1 MIWNICERERLNH
14 LAFQVLALNAMS
26 LPPNG
31 SQQSPHHHL
40 PPLDCPSVPTQHY
53 SSASSRRQ
61 KVCGACGDRAK
72 SYHFGGISCDSC
84 KAFFRRSVQ
93 NEAFKNFHC
102 PYEGKCEIT
111 ITSRKCCQYCR
122 FQKCLSIGMET
133 GWVMTEEE
141 RLALVKNRMERK
153 QRQGVSESGAHSQ
166 ETGKKPYRT
175 TPISE
180 YEPDINDLSKYLE
193 PDDMKLIEFLVNAYE
208 ESYNEVPFSEHLH
221 KTVPTTG
228 RTRTEIL
235 DMFFTAV
242 KQFTNFS
249 QKLDA
254 FSKIQQH
261 DKEILLRT
269 GVLELCFIRGAYIYD
284 DKLARWPHTGKPMY
298 RDSPTLDADDIK
310 KLVSAELFEKHM
322 EFIRSIK
329 DLHLDEATVMLLL
342 VIVLMSPD
350 RPGLEN
356 EVLVA
361 KEQEKFYILM
371 RKYMNWRYGE
381 ENNAT
386 LYPKVLLRLPD
397 LRELNDNHTDYN
409 LRLASE
415 EIQQIQQKLSSL
427 KIDSCF
433 QRSEGASSNISS
445 HGSRSS
451 TPGTSAAS
459 SSEAYARV
467 PWSLVR
473 DVLRAPTSPYSQ
485 EEESNSSESS
495 DRVAPF
501 RS

>member
-1 MIWNICERERLNH
+1 
-14 LAFQVLALNAMS
+14 
-26 LPPNG
+26 
-31 SQQSPHHHL
+31 
-40 PPLDCPSVPTQHY
+40 
-53 SSASSRRQ
+53 
-61 KVCGACGDRAK
+61 
-72 SYHFGGISCDSC
+72 
-84 KAFFRRSVQ
+84 
-93 NEAFKNFHC
+93 
-102 PYEGKCEIT
+102 
-111 ITSRKCCQYCR
+111 
-122 FQKCLSIGMET
+122 MET

-153 QRQGVSESGAHSQ
+153 QRQGVSESGSHSQ

-193 PDDMKLIEFLVNAYE
+193 PEDMQLIEFLVNAYE
-208 ESYNEVPFSEHLH
+208 ESYNEVPFSDHLH
-221 KTVPTTG
+221 KSVPAAG

-249 QKLDA
+249 KKLDA

-310 KLVSAELFEKHM
+310 KLVSSELFEKHM

-371 RKYMNWRYGE
+371 RKYMNWRYGQ

-433 QRSEGASSNISS
+433 QRSEGASSNIG
-445 HGSRSS
+445 HASRSS
-451 TPGTSAAS
+451 TPGTSVAS
-459 SSEAYARV
+459 SSEASARV

>member
-1 MIWNICERERLNH
+1 
-14 LAFQVLALNAMS
+14 MS

-40 PPLDCPSVPTQHY
+40 LPPECSTSSQHHYTPTT
-53 SSASSRRQ
+53 SRRQ

-122 FQKCLSIGMET
+122 FKKCLSIGMET

-153 QRQGVSESGAHSQ
+153 QRQGTQEFTTQVQESS
-166 ETGKKPYRT
+166 KKAYLGIPF
-175 TPISE
+175 SE
-180 YEPDINDLSKYLE
+180 YEPDVSDLSKILSSE
-193 PDDMKLIEFLVNAYE
+193 NMQLIEFLVNAYE
-208 ESYNEVPFSEHLH
+208 SSYNEVPFSDNIS
-221 KTVPTTG
+221 KSAPSSG

-235 DMFFTAV
+235 DMFFTTV

-249 QKLDA
+249 QKLES
-254 FSKIQQH
+254 FRKITQH
-261 DKEILLRT
+261 DQEILLRT
-269 GVLELCFIRGAYIYD
+269 GVLELCFIRGAYVYD

-298 RDSPTLDADDIK
+298 RNSPTLDAEDIK
-310 KLVSAELFEKHM
+310 KLVSTELYNKHM
-322 EFIRSIK
+322 KFIRSVK
-329 DLHLDEATVMLLL
+329 DLCPDEVTTMLLL
-342 VIVLMSPD
+342 VTVLLSPD

-356 EVLVA
+356 EALVA
-361 KEQEKFYILM
+361 EEQEKFYLLM
-371 RKYMNWRYGE
+371 KKYMSWRYGE
-381 ENNAT
+381 ENT
-386 LYPKVLLRLPD
+386 LVLYPKLLLRLPD

-409 LRLASE
+409 LRLATE

-433 QRSEGASSNISS
+433 QKSETTSSESQS
-445 HGSRSS
+445 TSR
-451 TPGTSAAS
+451 PPSAAPS
-459 SSEAYARV
+459 SSDSSYRV
-467 PWSLVR
+467 PWSLTR
-473 DVLRAPTSPYSQ
+473 DVLRIPTSPLSQ
-485 EEESNSSESS
+485 EEESSSSESS
-495 DRVAPF
+495 DRTGQYK
-501 RS
+501 S

>member
-1 MIWNICERERLNH
+1 
-14 LAFQVLALNAMS
+14 MS

-31 SQQSPHHHL
+31 SQQSPHHHM
-40 PPLDCPSVPTQHY
+40 PPSDCPSASQHY
-53 SSASSRRQ
+53 SSPSRRQ

-93 NEAFKNFHC
+93 NEAYKNFHC

-111 ITSRKCCQYCR
+111 ITSRKCCQFCR
-122 FQKCLSIGMET
+122 FKKCLSIGMET

-153 QRQGVSESGAHSQ
+153 QRQGVSEPSSHQQ

-180 YEPDINDLSKYLE
+180 YEPDINDLSKYLAPE
-193 PDDMKLIEFLVNAYE
+193 DMRIIEFLVNAYE
-208 ESYNEVPFSEHLH
+208 DSYNEVLLAIIS
-221 KTVPTTG
+221 TD
-228 RTRTEIL
+228 RL
-235 DMFFTAV
+235 DT
-242 KQFTNFS
+242 
-249 QKLDA
+249 

-269 GVLELCFIRGAYIYD
+269 GVLELCFIRGAYVYD
-284 DKLARWPHTGKPMY
+284 EKLSRWPHTGKPMY
-298 RDSPTLDADDIK
+298 KDSPTLDSDDIK
-310 KLVSAELFEKHM
+310 KLVSSELFEKHM

-329 DLHLDEATVMLLL
+329 DLHLDEATIMLLL

-361 KEQEKFYILM
+361 EEQEKFYILM
-371 RKYMNWRYGE
+371 KKYMQWRYGE
-381 ENNAT
+381 ENT
-386 LYPKVLLRLPD
+386 LVLYPKLLLRLPD

-409 LRLASE
+409 LRLATE
-415 EIQQIQQKLSSL
+415 EVQQIQQKLSSL

-433 QRSEGASSNISS
+433 QRSEGTSVFSQSIR
-445 HGSRSS
+445 GLS
-451 TPGTSAAS
+451 TPGPSGAL
-459 SSEAYARV
+459 SSEASARV

-485 EEESNSSESS
+485 EEESSSSESS
-495 DRVAPF
+495 DRVVPF

>member
-1 MIWNICERERLNH
+1 MLNLLCFGFVVGNSWH
-14 LAFQVLALNAMS
+14 YTGHALPAMS

-40 PPLDCPSVPTQHY
+40 PPSESPSSSQQHY
-53 SSASSRRQ
+53 PSPSRRQ

-93 NEAFKNFHC
+93 NEAYKNFHC

-122 FQKCLSIGMET
+122 FKKCLSIGMET

-141 RLALVKNRMERK
+141 RLQLVKNRMERK
-153 QRQGVSESGAHSQ
+153 QRQGASESVHQATES
-166 ETGKKPYRT
+166 GKKPHRT
-175 TPISE
+175 TSFTE
-180 YEPDINDLSKYLE
+180 YEPDINDLPKYLAPE
-193 PDDMKLIEFLVNAYE
+193 DMRTIETLVNAYE
-208 ESYNEVPFSEHLH
+208 ASYTEVPFSEHLH
-221 KTVPTTG
+221 KVGSASG

-249 QKLDA
+249 QRLDT

-261 DKEILLRT
+261 DQEILLRT
-269 GVLELCFIRGAYIYD
+269 GVLELCFIRGAYVYD
-284 DKLARWPHTGKPMY
+284 EKLSRWPHIGKPMY
-298 RDSPTLDADDIK
+298 RDSPTLDAEDIK
-310 KLVSAELFEKHM
+310 KLVSPELFTKHM

-329 DLHLDEATVMLLL
+329 ELHPDEATTMLLL
-342 VIVLMSPD
+342 VIVLLSPD

-361 KEQEKFYILM
+361 EEQEKFYILM
-371 RKYMNWRYGE
+371 KKYMLWRYGE
-381 ENNAT
+381 ENT
-386 LYPKVLLRLPD
+386 LILYPKLLLRLPD

-409 LRLASE
+409 LRLGSE

-433 QRSEGASSNISS
+433 QRSDVSSSS
-445 HGSRSS
+445 SPAPRGSS
-451 TPGTSAAS
+451 TPGHSGTSGFEMGS
-459 SSEAYARV
+459 RT
-467 PWSLVR
+467 PWSLRR
-473 DVLRAPTSPYSQ
+473 DVLRTPSSPYSQ
-485 EEESNSSESS
+485 EEESSSSESS
-495 DRVAPF
+495 DRMLPY